1 MKNIILNR
9 PHHLSKMW
17 IGIEMNIN
25 SISINFLSLQI
36 SDINRA
42 NDLLLGDS
50 PVQVALTPPPNLEID
65 KIVLPSPSLSGEE
78 LSNSSW
84 VNY

>member
-1 MKNIILNR
+1 
-9 PHHLSKMW
+9 
-17 IGIEMNIN
+17 MNIN

-78 LSNSSW
+78 LSKLSNSS
-84 VNY
+84 